1 MNNNTFSRWKES
13 LHLKILSGYL
23 ILGLL
28 VLGII
33 TAVWYEKQVFEQAEA
48 EERSLLMQR
57 AAASEAYRGLI
68 TLFLDNDRAML
79 WDDSDMD
86 TYDRR
91 ESHTMEVIDRLKG
104 YYGEPAQSAR
114 IDTVVRLLHEKRRL
128 IGRMVDMPTT
138 AFRMDSLLERHLPG
152 LEQTASVRTT
162 TVTERTEPEE
172 EKKRG
177 GLFGLFRK
185 KKKEEPA
192 RTTTRVSTTPN
203 TRHIAEMRRFEEE
216 MRTALAEQEQAFS
229 HLSDSLKIRNSI
241 LNRNLSRLI
250 REIGQDETERMF
262 EEEMRTALAEQEQ
275 AFSHLS
281 DSLKIRNS
289 ILNRNLS
296 RLIREI
302 GQDETERMEERHM
315 RVAELRETAFV
326 LICGISAAGVLC
338 AVLLYVVVHRD
349 IRRRTRDR
357 KQREEL
363 IESLR
368 RSVRENEELIKSRQ
382 NIMQTVTHDLRSPL
396 TAIRGNAE
404 LILKDGNRE
413 ATALHAE
420 HIRQSA
426 ERMGALMENLL
437 DYYRIDNGKETVRVK
452 PFRLAGVA
460 ETLET
465 EFAARMEEKRL
476 EFRVNNAADEVV
488 MGDRNLILRIGSKLL
503 SNALKFTERGGVT
516 LTALYAGGKFTLAVE
531 DTGGGIDKDKREQI
545 FKPFERLSNA
555 ATQDGFGLGLSIVK
569 SLAELMEGSI
579 SVENIRNTGSRF
591 SVVLPL
597 PQAEKAGETDR
608 KAAARRTRLGGCSVL
623 SLDNDSII
631 LGMIHDIFV
640 QNGVHCDTC
649 TSTGEM
655 AEKLREGHYDLLTTD
670 LKMQDASGYEV
681 LELLRTSD
689 IGNSRTIPVM
699 VVTDSKSITKEELA
713 DAGFGSVL
721 YKPFSIDEL
730 LAAAE
735 ECIGE
740 DSTPRIDLG
749 PLFAYG
755 DKRQRLECLVRE
767 TEKEMAAIREEAERC
782 DRDRLDYW
790 IHHIRSSWM
799 LIHAEGPL
807 QELYD
812 VLHGNGTA
820 EEIREY
826 AGKVTGQGETII
838 RLARKEM
845 ERTVWEE

>member
-1 MNNNTFSRWKES
+1 MEEKAEKDNYP
-13 LHLKILSGYL
+13 LHLKILAGYVILGML
-23 ILGLL
+23 ILGL
-28 VLGII
+28 VM
-33 TAVWYEKQVFEQAEA
+33 AVWYEKRVFEEAEA

-57 AAASEAYRGLI
+57 EAAGEAYRGLI
-68 TLFLDNDRAML
+68 ALFLDTDRAML
-79 WDDSDMD
+79 WDDSDMKA
-86 TYDRR
+86 YDSRG
-91 ESHTMEVIDRLKG
+91 SHTTEVMERLRR
-104 YYGEPAQSAR
+104 YYTEPSQRAR
-114 IDTVVRLLHEKRRL
+114 IDTIVKLLHEKRRL
-128 IGRMVDMPTT
+128 IGRMVELPTT
-138 AFRMDSLLERHLPG
+138 AHRMDSLLERHLPG

-192 RTTTRVSTTPN
+192 RTTTRVSTAPN
-203 TRHIAEMRRFEEE
+203 TRHIAEMRR
-216 MRTALAEQEQAFS
+216 
-229 HLSDSLKIRNSI
+229 
-241 LNRNLSRLI
+241 
-250 REIGQDETERMF
+250 F

-338 AVLLYVVVHRD
+338 AVLLYAVVRRD

-437 DYYRIDNGKETVRVK
+437 DYYRIDNGKETIRVK

-488 MGDRNLILRIGSKLL
+488 MGDRNLILRIGSNLL

-623 SLDNDSII
+623 SLDNDGII

-640 QNGVHCDTC
+640 QNGVHCDIC

-699 VVTDSKSITKEELA
+699 VVTGSKSITKEELA

>member
-1 MNNNTFSRWKES
+1 MYEKKTYFPYKIILGYIILILLISGISIILLRERIRIKGIEAESEQINLVRQELYTIHRQITELSILGESVISWDSTDCCNYHRNRLRIDSLLRSMQFMLDEYVHPKLIDTLCNLMGNKENHLIHIMHNSNQIEKRENLFIKQFPEISRRATRILSTKQKKNGIAGFFGWKKEIQIMPYSEELYTFSDSLIVTLQRQRQEFNLYVDSLYIRNRKFNLALNNLLGDIDKQANLSFSRKEQQID
-13 LHLKILSGYL
+13 KIRNESF
-23 ILGLL
+23 GLL
-28 VLGII
+28 VICLSIVVVLLI
-33 TAVWYEKQVFEQAEA
+33 MSYFTIHREIKRNVQSKIKQE
-48 EERSLLMQR
+48 
-57 AAASEAYRGLI
+57 GLI
-68 TLFLDNDRAML
+68 GKL
-79 WDDSDMD
+79 
-86 TYDRR
+86 
-91 ESHTMEVIDRLKG
+91 
-104 YYGEPAQSAR
+104 
-114 IDTVVRLLHEKRRL
+114 
-128 IGRMVDMPTT
+128 
-138 AFRMDSLLERHLPG
+138 
-152 LEQTASVRTT
+152 
-162 TVTERTEPEE
+162 
-172 EKKRG
+172 
-177 GLFGLFRK
+177 
-185 KKKEEPA
+185 
-192 RTTTRVSTTPN
+192 
-203 TRHIAEMRRFEEE
+203 
-216 MRTALAEQEQAFS
+216 QETIWQ
-229 HLSDSLKIRNSI
+229 
-241 LNRNLSRLI
+241 
-250 REIGQDETERMF
+250 
-262 EEEMRTALAEQEQ
+262 
-275 AFSHLS
+275 
-281 DSLKIRNS
+281 
-289 ILNRNLS
+289 
-296 RLIREI
+296 
-302 GQDETERMEERHM
+302 
-315 RVAELRETAFV
+315 
-326 LICGISAAGVLC
+326 
-338 AVLLYVVVHRD
+338 
-349 IRRRTRDR
+349 
-357 KQREEL
+357 
-363 IESLR
+363 
-368 RSVRENEELIKSRQ
+368 NEELIKSRQ

-413 ATALHAE
+413 ATVLHAE

-488 MGDRNLILRIGSKLL
+488 MGDRNLILRIGSNLL

-597 PQAEKAGETDR
+597 PQAEKAGETGR
-608 KAAARRTRLGGCSVL
+608 KAAAKRTRLGGCSVL

-699 VVTDSKSITKEELA
+699 VVTGSKSITKEKLA
-713 DAGFGSVL
+713 GAGFGSVL

-767 TEKEMAAIREEAERC
+767 TEKEMAAIQEEAERC

>member
-1 MNNNTFSRWKES
+1 MDGFNEKSTEQVQEQQPLGCLRRFSKTIKVIIIGGLIILLMIPMFMIEDLISERGRTQEEAINEVSEKWSLAQTITGPYLNIQYPVTTENNGEKKVSIKDLFLFPDE
-13 LHLKILSGYL
+13 
-23 ILGLL
+23 LL
-28 VLGII
+28 VNGQLKTEILKRSI
-33 TAVWYEKQVFEQAEA
+33 YEVNVYQ
-48 EERSLLMQR
+48 
-57 AAASEAYRGLI
+57 SEL
-68 TLFLDNDRAML
+68 T
-79 WDDSDMD
+79 
-86 TYDRR
+86 
-91 ESHTMEVIDRLKG
+91 LKG
-104 YYGEPAQSAR
+104 S
-114 IDTVVRLLHEKRRL
+114 
-128 IGRMVDMPTT
+128 
-138 AFRMDSLLERHLPG
+138 
-152 LEQTASVRTT
+152 
-162 TVTERTEPEE
+162 
-172 EKKRG
+172 
-177 GLFGLFRK
+177 
-185 KKKEEPA
+185 
-192 RTTTRVSTTPN
+192 
-203 TRHIAEMRRFEEE
+203 
-216 MRTALAEQEQAFS
+216 FS
-229 HLSDSLKIRNSI
+229 P
-241 LNRNLSRLI
+241 
-250 REIGQDETERMF
+250 
-262 EEEMRTALAEQEQ
+262 
-275 AFSHLS
+275 
-281 DSLKIRNS
+281 
-289 ILNRNLS
+289 
-296 RLIREI
+296 
-302 GQDETERMEERHM
+302 
-315 RVAELRETAFV
+315 
-326 LICGISAAGVLC
+326 
-338 AVLLYVVVHRD
+338 
-349 IRRRTRDR
+349 
-357 KQREEL
+357 
-363 IESLR
+363 
-368 RSVRENEELIKSRQ
+368 EELIKSRQ

-465 EFAARMEEKRL
+465 EFAARMEERRL

-488 MGDRNLILRIGSKLL
+488 MGDRNLILRIGSNLL

-531 DTGGGIDKDKREQI
+531 DTGGGID
-545 FKPFERLSNA
+545 
-555 ATQDGFGLGLSIVK
+555 
-569 SLAELMEGSI
+569 
-579 SVENIRNTGSRF
+579 
-591 SVVLPL
+591 
-597 PQAEKAGETDR
+597 
-608 KAAARRTRLGGCSVL
+608 RLGGCSVL
-623 SLDNDSII
+623 SLDNDGII

-699 VVTDSKSITKEELA
+699 VVTGSKSITKEELA
-713 DAGFGSVL
+713 GAGFGSVL

>member
-23 ILGLL
+23 ILGVL

-48 EERSLLMQR
+48 EERGLLLQR
-57 AAASEAYRGLI
+57 ATASEAYLGLI

-104 YYGEPAQSAR
+104 YYGEPVQIAR

-128 IGRMVDMPTT
+128 IERMVGMPTT
-138 AFRMDSLLERHLPG
+138 EHRMDSLLERHLPR

-162 TVTERTEPEE
+162 AVTERTEPEE

-185 KKKEEPA
+185 KKKEEPT

-250 REIGQDETERMF
+250 QEIGQ
-262 EEEMRTALAEQEQ
+262 
-275 AFSHLS
+275 
-281 DSLKIRNS
+281 N
-289 ILNRNLS
+289 
-296 RLIREI
+296 
-302 GQDETERMEERHM
+302 ETERMEERHM
-315 RVAELRETAFV
+315 RVAELREKAFV

-338 AVLLYVVVHRD
+338 AVLLYAVVRRD

-363 IESLR
+363 IETLR

-488 MGDRNLILRIGSKLL
+488 MGDRNLILRIGSNLL

-579 SVENIRNTGSRF
+579 SVENILNTGSRF

-623 SLDNDSII
+623 SLDNDGII

-699 VVTDSKSITKEELA
+699 VVTGSKSITKEELA
-713 DAGFGSVL
+713 GAGFGSVL

-820 EEIREY
+820 EEIRKY

>member
-48 EERSLLMQR
+48 EERILLMQR
-57 AAASEAYRGLI
+57 AAASETYRGLI

-91 ESHTMEVIDRLKG
+91 ELHTMEVIDRLKG
-104 YYGEPAQSAR
+104 YYGEPAQTAR

-128 IGRMVDMPTT
+128 IERMVDMPTT
-138 AFRMDSLLERHLPG
+138 AYRMDSLLERHLPG

-250 REIGQDETERMF
+250 REIGQDETERM
-262 EEEMRTALAEQEQ
+262 
-275 AFSHLS
+275 
-281 DSLKIRNS
+281 
-289 ILNRNLS
+289 
-296 RLIREI
+296 
-302 GQDETERMEERHM
+302 EERHM

-338 AVLLYVVVHRD
+338 AVLLYVVVRRD

-488 MGDRNLILRIGSKLL
+488 MGDRNLILRIGSNLL

-555 ATQDGFGLGLSIVK
+555 ATEDGFGLGLSIVK

-699 VVTDSKSITKEELA
+699 VVTGSKSITKEELA
-713 DAGFGSVL
+713 GAGFGSVL

-790 IHHIRSSWM
+790 IHHICSSWM

-820 EEIREY
+820 EEIRKY

>member
-1 MNNNTFSRWKES
+1 MGKKVKKTDNNN
-13 LHLKILSGYL
+13 L
-23 ILGLL
+23 
-28 VLGII
+28 
-33 TAVWYEKQVFEQAEA
+33 YERLEN
-48 EERSLLMQR
+48 
-57 AAASEAYRGLI
+57 AA
-68 TLFLDNDRAML
+68 
-79 WDDSDMD
+79 
-86 TYDRR
+86 
-91 ESHTMEVIDRLKG
+91 
-104 YYGEPAQSAR
+104 
-114 IDTVVRLLHEKRRL
+114 
-128 IGRMVDMPTT
+128 
-138 AFRMDSLLERHLPG
+138 
-152 LEQTASVRTT
+152 
-162 TVTERTEPEE
+162 
-172 EKKRG
+172 
-177 GLFGLFRK
+177 
-185 KKKEEPA
+185 
-192 RTTTRVSTTPN
+192 
-203 TRHIAEMRRFEEE
+203 
-216 MRTALAEQEQAFS
+216 
-229 HLSDSLKIRNSI
+229 
-241 LNRNLSRLI
+241 
-250 REIGQDETERMF
+250 
-262 EEEMRTALAEQEQ
+262 
-275 AFSHLS
+275 
-281 DSLKIRNS
+281 
-289 ILNRNLS
+289 
-296 RLIREI
+296 
-302 GQDETERMEERHM
+302 
-315 RVAELRETAFV
+315 RETGWH
-326 LICGISAAGVLC
+326 LWM
-338 AVLLYVVVHRD
+338 
-349 IRRRTRDR
+349 T
-357 KQREEL
+357 
-363 IESLR
+363 
-368 RSVRENEELIKSRQ
+368 
-382 NIMQTVTHDLRSPL
+382 
-396 TAIRGNAE
+396 
-404 LILKDGNRE
+404 
-413 ATALHAE
+413 
-420 HIRQSA
+420 
-426 ERMGALMENLL
+426 
-437 DYYRIDNGKETVRVK
+437 ETVRALRHADIYR
-452 PFRLAGVA
+452 FGTWAELERLSKNIPAMQWLIARLDSFHINPSPVSPEEAALYILACYCPDNKVLGYVVDTFMYYCKVQDSRGMLSCARIHAAIDREDEYPHLNVLYNLMAGVA

-476 EFRVNNAADEVV
+476 EFKVNNAADEVV
-488 MGDRNLILRIGSKLL
+488 MGDRNLILRIGSNLL

-597 PQAEKAGETDR
+597 PQAEKAVETGR

-623 SLDNDSII
+623 SLDNDGII

-699 VVTDSKSITKEELA
+699 VVTGSKSITKEELA
-713 DAGFGSVL
+713 GAGFGSVL

-826 AGKVTGQGETII
+826 ARKVTGQGETII
-838 RLARKEM
+838 RFARKEM
-845 ERTVWEE
+845 EKTVWEE

>member
-57 AAASEAYRGLI
+57 TAASEAYRGLI

-104 YYGEPAQSAR
+104 YYGEPAQTAR

-250 REIGQDETERMF
+250 REIGQDETERM
-262 EEEMRTALAEQEQ
+262 
-275 AFSHLS
+275 
-281 DSLKIRNS
+281 
-289 ILNRNLS
+289 
-296 RLIREI
+296 
-302 GQDETERMEERHM
+302 EERHM
-315 RVAELRETAFV
+315 RVAELRETAFA

-363 IESLR
+363 IETLR
-368 RSVRENEELIKSRQ
+368 RSVRENEELIKK
-382 NIMQTVTHDLRSPL
+382 QTEHHADGDARPAL
-396 TAIRGNAE
+396 TADRHTRQCGTDTEGREPGGNSAARGAYTAVGRAYGGTDGEPAGLLPHRQRKGDRQGEAVQTGGSGGNAGNGVCRT
-404 LILKDGNRE
+404 DGRE
-413 ATALHAE
+413 T
-420 HIRQSA
+420 
-426 ERMGALMENLL
+426 
-437 DYYRIDNGKETVRVK
+437 
-452 PFRLAGVA
+452 AGV
-460 ETLET
+460 
-465 EFAARMEEKRL
+465 
-476 EFRVNNAADEVV
+476 
-488 MGDRNLILRIGSKLL
+488 
-503 SNALKFTERGGVT
+503 
-516 LTALYAGGKFTLAVE
+516 
-531 DTGGGIDKDKREQI
+531 
-545 FKPFERLSNA
+545 
-555 ATQDGFGLGLSIVK
+555 
-569 SLAELMEGSI
+569 
-579 SVENIRNTGSRF
+579 
-591 SVVLPL
+591 
-597 PQAEKAGETDR
+597 
-608 KAAARRTRLGGCSVL
+608 
-623 SLDNDSII
+623 
-631 LGMIHDIFV
+631 
-640 QNGVHCDTC
+640 
-649 TSTGEM
+649 
-655 AEKLREGHYDLLTTD
+655 
-670 LKMQDASGYEV
+670 
-681 LELLRTSD
+681 
-689 IGNSRTIPVM
+689 
-699 VVTDSKSITKEELA
+699 
-713 DAGFGSVL
+713 
-721 YKPFSIDEL
+721 
-730 LAAAE
+730 
-735 ECIGE
+735 
-740 DSTPRIDLG
+740 
-749 PLFAYG
+749 
-755 DKRQRLECLVRE
+755 
-767 TEKEMAAIREEAERC
+767 
-782 DRDRLDYW
+782 
-790 IHHIRSSWM
+790 
-799 LIHAEGPL
+799 
-807 QELYD
+807 
-812 VLHGNGTA
+812 
-820 EEIREY
+820 
-826 AGKVTGQGETII
+826 QGEQ
-838 RLARKEM
+838 RR
-845 ERTVWEE
+845 